1 MTALTVH
8 NFRRWL
14 LAKKP
19 DEIVGVNRDC
29 HTCPVANFYSD
40 TNGGWEIVVFDRW
53 GEYFIDKGHEK
64 RRAPAWAADFFAA
77 VDGEQNGKITAKRAL
92 ELLKA

>member
-8 NFRRWL
+8 NFRKWL
-14 LAKKP
+14 KAKAP
-19 DEIVGVNRDC
+19 DAIVGNNRDC
-29 HTCPVANFYSD
+29 HTCPVANFHSE

-64 RRAPAWAADFFAA
+64 RRAPAWAANFFFA

-92 ELLKA
+92 ELLS